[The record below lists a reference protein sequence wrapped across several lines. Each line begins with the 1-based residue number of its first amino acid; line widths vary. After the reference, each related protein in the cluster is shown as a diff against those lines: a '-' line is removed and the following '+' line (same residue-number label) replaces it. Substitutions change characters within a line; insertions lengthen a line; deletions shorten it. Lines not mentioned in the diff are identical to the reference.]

1 MKEGEVILTP
11 LPQADGVVKNRP
23 ALFLREMPPFGDVL
37 VCGISTQLHQQT
49 PDFDELIM
57 RSDSDFVI
65 SGLVADS
72 VIRLGYLAVLPR
84 KGIIGSIG
92 AVSPE
97 RHTRL
102 LRKLSAYLVERTRSK

>member
-84 KGIIGSIG
+84 EGHSS
-92 AVSPE
+92 AASALSHRSDMPVCFVS
-97 RHTRL
+97 
-102 LRKLSAYLVERTRSK
+102 

>member
-57 RSDSDFVI
+57 RSDSDFGHG
-65 SGLVADS
+65 SA
-72 VIRLGYLAVLPR
+72 IR
-84 KGIIGSIG
+84 
-92 AVSPE
+92 VSS
-97 RHTRL
+97 RL
-102 LRKLSAYLVERTRSK
+102 HLYN